1 MNTATDNRNV
11 IDYYKYWN
19 EDAIKASLDK
29 IRFPFIV
36 AIENFDKDFNISTT
50 IRNCNAFT
58 GKEIWILG
66 RKRWDRRGAV
76 GTYHYEHLKFGD
88 SISAVKDAYPDHRVV
103 VFENYD
109 EAVDIREYEWH
120 ENTIMVFGQESIG
133 VTDEALDLADDVVYI
148 PQFGSTRSL
157 NVGVASGIAMYS
169 YVQSFG
175 A

>member
-19 EDAIKASLDK
+19 EDAIRASLDK

-88 SISAVKDAYPDHRVV
+88 SVASVKEAHPDHRIV

-109 EAVDIREYEWH
+109 EAVDIRSYEWH

-133 VTDEALDLADDVVYI
+133 VTDEALDLADDIVYI

-169 YVQSFG
+169 YVQTFG

>member
-19 EDAIKASLDK
+19 EDAIRASLDK

>member
-19 EDAIKASLDK
+19 EDAIKASLDNV
-29 IRFPFIV
+29 RFNFIV

-66 RKRWDRRGAV
+66 RRRWDRRGAV
-76 GTYHYEHLKFGD
+76 GTHHYEHLKFGS
-88 SISAVKDAYPDHRVV
+88 SIQDVTEAHPDHRVV

-109 EAVDIREYEWH
+109 NATDIREYDWN

-169 YVQSFG
+169 YIQKFG
-175 A
+175 E

>member
-1 MNTATDNRNV
+1 LNTATDNRNV

-19 EDAIKASLDK
+19 EDAIRASLDK

-88 SISAVKDAYPDHRVV
+88 SVASVKEAHPDHRIV

-109 EAVDIREYEWH
+109 EAVDIRSYEWH

-133 VTDEALDLADDVVYI
+133 VTDEALDLADDIVYI

-169 YVQSFG
+169 YVQTFG

>member
-1 MNTATDNRNV
+1 LNTATDNRNV

>member
-19 EDAIKASLDK
+19 EDAIRASLDK

-133 VTDEALDLADDVVYI
+133 VTDEALGLADDVVYI

-169 YVQSFG
+169 YVERFG

>member
-29 IRFPFIV
+29 IRFDFIV

-66 RKRWDRRGAV
+66 RRRWDRRGAV
-76 GTYHYEHLKFGD
+76 GTHHYEHLKFGA
-88 SISAVKDAYPDHRVV
+88 SIRDTIDAHPDYRVV

-109 EAVDIREYEWH
+109 NAIDIREYDWNEK
-120 ENTIMVFGQESIG
+120 TIMVFGQESIG
-133 VTDEALDLADDVVYI
+133 VTDEALGCADDVVYI

-157 NVGVASGIAMYS
+157 NVGCASAIAMYS
-169 YVQSFG
+169 YIQQHG
-175 A
+175 G

>member
-1 MNTATDNRNV
+1 LNTATDNRNV

-19 EDAIKASLDK
+19 EDAIRASLDK

-88 SISAVKDAYPDHRVV
+88 SIAAVKGAYPDHRVV

-133 VTDEALDLADDVVYI
+133 VTEEALALADDVVYI

>member
-1 MNTATDNRNV
+1 LNTATDNRNV

-19 EDAIKASLDK
+19 EDAIRASLDK

-169 YVQSFG
+169 YVERFG

>member
-1 MNTATDNRNV
+1 MNAATDNRNV

-29 IRFPFIV
+29 VRFNFIV

-66 RKRWDRRGAV
+66 RRRWDRRGAV
-76 GTYHYEHLKFGD
+76 GTHHYEHLKFGA
-88 SISAVKDAYPDHRVV
+88 SIQDVIDTHPDYRVV

-109 EAVDIREYEWH
+109 NTIDIREYDWN

-169 YVQSFG
+169 YIQKFG
-175 A
+175 E